1 MKVAIS
7 FIGTGKYLD
16 FLPKWYEFVERNFL
30 PGVEKKILVFT
41 DGEMNDVPENLS
53 VHFMEHKE
61 WPYITLERF
70 ETLLKVRNEIEECD
84 WFIFLDA
91 DTLVV
96 KEVNPKD
103 IFDDT
108 KPYIGV
114 HHPCAFLNMTPHN
127 QYPGSFETNPL
138 STAKITE
145 DDDTSVYYQGCVW
158 GGKVPEVFEMMEILS
173 ENINLDLEKE
183 IIAKWDDESHL
194 NKFYASRKEQVKIL
208 PSSYVYPLDYQEHC
222 NFQDIIV
229 HAKDFSKYHI

>member
-16 FLPKWYEFVERNFL
+16 FLPKWYEFIERNFL
-30 PGVEKKILVFT
+30 PGIEKKILVFT
-41 DGEMNDVPENLS
+41 NGEIDDIPKNIS
-53 VHFMEHKE
+53 VYFLEHKE

-70 ETLLKVRNEIEECD
+70 QTLLKVKNEIEECD
-84 WFIFLDA
+84 WFVFLDA

-114 HHPCAFLNMTPHN
+114 HHPCAFLNMPPHN

-138 STAKITE
+138 STARITE
-145 DDDTSVYYQGCVW
+145 DDDASVYYQGCVW

-208 PSSYVYPLDYQEHC
+208 PSSYAYPLDYQEHC
-222 NFQDIIV
+222 DFEDIIV
-229 HAKDFSKYHI
+229 HAKDFSKY